1 MITNREKSLS
11 ILIAGDVVPTDA
23 NEALFMRGNIEAL
36 IGTDIIK
43 LFSNSSISTINLE
56 CALTEA
62 KIPIEK
68 CGPRLKAHP
77 ASIKAIQ
84 ALNPSLI
91 GLANN
96 HIMDFGNRGLDDTL
110 SVLENSKF
118 PYVGI
123 GKNLEDASKSLHVI
137 ERNGWRIGFYAC
149 AEHEFTIAMSNQS
162 GANPFDPL
170 TTGDT
175 IKQFKEQLKLNKLIV
190 LYHGGKEYYQYP
202 SPELQ
207 RVCHH
212 LVEKGADLIVCQHSH
227 CIGAYE
233 EYQGGKIV
241 YGQGNFVFDTKHL
254 LSKES
259 LLVELRLDDQ
269 GQDVVFHPIKRK
281 SDGTL
286 YLTKGEES
294 KAIIEAFQH
303 RSARVKEAGF
313 IEKSYREFA
322 LNMLPSY
329 LHNLSP
335 FGKWFSRIDRHIFKG
350 RLIKRLYSRKK
361 QLVLRNVIAC
371 EAHREVLSAGLT
383 DEV

>member
-1 MITNREKSLS
+1 MQNNEKSLS

-23 NEALFMRGNIEAL
+23 NENLFIQGNLEAL

-137 ERNGWRIGFYAC
+137 ERKGWRIGFYAC
-149 AEHEFTIAMSNQS
+149 AEREFTIAMSNQP

-170 TTGDT
+170 TTGD
-175 IKQFKEQLKLNKLIV
+175 IVKQFKEQLKLNKLIV

-294 KAIIEAFQH
+294 KAILEAFQN

-322 LNMLPSY
+322 LNMLPLY

-335 FGKWFSRIDRHIFKG
+335 FGKWFSRIDRHIFEG
-350 RLIKRLYSRKK
+350 RIIRRLYSRNK
-361 QLVLRNVIAC
+361 QLVLRNVIEC
-371 EAHREVLSAGLT
+371 EAHREVLIVGLT